1 MSLWKRVG
9 NVFRADRLRSEI
21 EEELEGHIAEAVE
34 HGRSEAEARKALGNT
49 LQQREASYALR
60 VEGWLDALC
69 ADVVF
74 GWRQLKRNKVTSSV
88 AVLSLALAMGASVGA
103 FRLMDAMLWR
113 PLPIA
118 HPERLYGLTKQG
130 ISFDGKWRS
139 YNAWDSAA
147 FLEMRDAVKAQA
159 DLIAVS
165 YSDRGEITYSAEQ
178 ELEKATV
185 VHVSGNLFEV
195 FGLRPQ
201 LGRLLTEADDA
212 VPGKAPYAVL
222 TDDYWSRRFQR
233 NPDVIGKTLHYQDG
247 VYEIVGVAQRG
258 FTGTIPATV
267 TDIFLPTAMH
277 RAYGRADVSMFSTL
291 VALHQN
297 QQLKPVQDKLGAV
310 NHHHEEKR
318 FRGDAG
324 LSAEIVKNLLNNEV
338 VMLPASTGVS
348 DLQEEYRRA
357 LVTLGVLVT
366 MVLVI
371 ACINVANLMTAQ
383 AAGRAREMSLR
394 VSIGAGRRRLVQLML
409 VEAGMMAVMAAAA
422 GSILAWWSAPMVVH
436 MIDEPDVPVQLMLPV
451 DARVIAFAIVLTFGV
466 MLLFGLAPAV
476 RASWVKPISTLKGGD
491 APRAR
496 HRWMRGMLGVQ
507 VAFCFVVLFVAGLFV
522 ATFRKLSDQPL
533 GFSTDR
539 LLLLETTGRQGE
551 TELAAW
557 SNVVE
562 HLKTIPG
569 VESVASCSSPLLS
582 NMAMIDS
589 IAINGGPL
597 STQLAYFLN
606 ISPEWLKTMG
616 IDMTA
621 GRDFRD
627 GDFYPEVAIVN
638 EIFVRTFLGGGNAIG
653 RVFEK
658 RGEDGGRIRVRV
670 VGVVKD
676 TVYNDTHEP
685 MLPVVFVPN
694 FGRPKPASP
703 TDAPAGLVPHWTVV
717 VKTVARDPMGMAK
730 TLRREVT
737 RARADMHVVNIRT
750 QEELRLAQVI
760 RERLLAMLSIFFG
773 AVALLLAAIGLYGV
787 LHYTVV
793 EKKKEIGI
801 RLALGARAGHIIRQ
815 VSLGIG
821 LVVVAGSAVGLVAG
835 KAATRYVESLLYGV
849 KAGNPIMLI
858 LPLVAIA
865 LAVVFAAVPAVRRAL
880 NVDPMEMLRAE

>member
-1 MSLWKRVG
+1 MSLWKRVS

-21 EEELEGHIAEAVE
+21 DEELEAHIADAMEY
-34 HGRSEAEARKALGNT
+34 GRSEAEARKALGNT

-60 VEGWLDALC
+60 VEGWLDALR

-88 AVLSLALAMGASVGA
+88 AVLSLALAMGACVGA

-139 YNAWDSAA
+139 YNAWDSRG

-165 YSDRGEITYSAEQ
+165 YADRGEITYSAEQ

-185 VHVSGNLFEV
+185 VHVSGNLFGV

-222 TDDYWSRRFQR
+222 SDDYWRRRFQR
-233 NPDVIGKTLHYQDG
+233 DPDVIGKTLRYQDG
-247 VYEIVGVAQRG
+247 VYEIVGVADRG

-267 TDIFLPTAMH
+267 ADIFLPTAMH
-277 RAYGRADVSMFSTL
+277 RAYGRANVTMFRTL
-291 VALHQN
+291 VALHEDQE
-297 QQLKPVQDKLGAV
+297 LKPVQDKLGAV
-310 NHHHEEKR
+310 SYHLEEKR
-318 FRGDAG
+318 LSGDTG

-348 DLQEEYRRA
+348 DFREEYRQA
-357 LVTLGVLVT
+357 LVTLGVLVA
-366 MVLVI
+366 MVLLI

-394 VSIGAGRRRLVQLML
+394 VSIGAGRWRLVQLTL
-409 VEAGMMAVMAAAA
+409 VEAGMMAAMAAAV
-422 GSILAWWSAPMVVH
+422 GSVLAWSSAPMVVH
-436 MIDEPDVPVQLMLPV
+436 MIDRPDVPVQLMLPV
-451 DARVIAFAIVLTFGV
+451 DARVIGFAIVLTFGV
-466 MLLFGLAPAV
+466 MLLFGLAPAL
-476 RASWVKPISTLKGGD
+476 RASWVKPVSILKGGD
-491 APRAR
+491 APRVR

-522 ATFRKLSDQPL
+522 TTFRRLSDQPL
-533 GFSTDR
+533 GFNTDR
-539 LLLLETTGRQGE
+539 LLLLETTGRQE
-551 TELAAW
+551 TEATAW
-557 SNVVE
+557 ASVVE
-562 HLKTIPG
+562 HFRTIPG
-569 VESVASCSSPLLS
+569 VESAASCSSPLLS
-582 NMAMIDS
+582 EMAMIDS

-606 ISPEWLKTMG
+606 ISPEWLKTMR
-616 IDMTA
+616 IDMVA

-653 RVFEK
+653 KVFEK
-658 RGEDGGRIRVRV
+658 RGEDGGRIKVKV

-676 TVYNDTHEP
+676 EVYNNTHEP
-685 MLPVVFVPN
+685 MLPVAFLPY
-694 FGRPKPASP
+694 FDRPKPASP
-703 TDAPAGLVPHWTVV
+703 TDAPAGLVPHWTIV
-717 VKTVARDPMGMAK
+717 VKTVAQDPMAMAT
-730 TLRREVT
+730 TLRREVS
-737 RARADMHVVNIRT
+737 RARADMHVVNIHT

-773 AVALLLAAIGLYGV
+773 ATALLLATIGLYGV

-801 RLALGARAGHIIRQ
+801 RLALGARAAHIVRQ
-815 VSLGIG
+815 VSVGVG
-821 LVVVAGSAVGLVAG
+821 LAVVAGSAVGLVAG
-835 KAATRYVESLLYGV
+835 KAAARYVASLLYGV
-849 KAGNPIMLI
+849 KAGNSFML
-858 LPLVAIA
+858 LVPLAAIA
-865 LAVVFAAVPAVRRAL
+865 LAVVLAAVPAVRRAL
-880 NVDPMEMLRAE
+880 KVDPVEMLRAE

>member
-1 MSLWKRVG
+1 MALWRRVS

-21 EEELEGHIAEAVE
+21 EEELESHVAEAME
-34 HGRSEAEARKALGNT
+34 HGRSEAEARKALGNS
-49 LQQREASYALR
+49 LHQRESSYALC
-60 VEGWLDALC
+60 VVGWLDALR
-69 ADVVF
+69 ADVAF

-88 AVLSLALAMGASVGA
+88 AVLSLALAMGACVGA
-103 FRLMDAMLWR
+103 FRLMDALLWR

-118 HPERLYGLTKQG
+118 HPERLYSLTKQG
-130 ISFDGKWRS
+130 IGFDGEWRS

-165 YSDRGEITYSAEQ
+165 RPDRGEITYSAEQ

-185 VHVSGNLFEV
+185 VHISGNLFEV

-222 TDDYWSRRFQR
+222 TDDYWRRRFQR
-233 NPDVIGKTLHYQDG
+233 DPDVIGKTLHYQDG

-267 TDIFLPTAMH
+267 ADIFLPTAMH

-297 QQLKPVQDKLGAV
+297 QELQPVQDKLGAV

-318 FRGDAG
+318 FSGKAG
-324 LSAEIVKNLLNNEV
+324 LPAAIVKNLLNNEV

-348 DLQEEYRRA
+348 GLQEEYRRA

-394 VSIGAGRRRLVQLML
+394 VSIGAGRSRLVQLML

-422 GSILAWWSAPMVVH
+422 SSILAWWSAPMVVH

-451 DARVIAFAIVLTFGV
+451 DARVSAFAIMLTFGV
-466 MLLFGLAPAV
+466 MLLFGLAPAL
-476 RASWVKPISTLKGGD
+476 RASWVKPISILKGGD
-491 APRAR
+491 APPAR

-522 ATFRKLSDQPL
+522 TTFRKLSDQPL
-533 GFSTDR
+533 GFRTDR
-539 LLLLETTGRQGE
+539 LLLLETTGRQE
-551 TELAAW
+551 TELVAW
-557 SNVVE
+557 ASVVE
-562 HLKTIPG
+562 HLKTTPG
-569 VESVASCSSPLLS
+569 VESAASCSSPLLS

-597 STQLAYFLN
+597 SNQLAYFLN

-653 RVFEK
+653 KVFEK

-717 VKTVARDPMGMAK
+717 VKTVVRDPMAMAT

-737 RARADMHVVNIRT
+737 KARADMHVVNIHT
-750 QEELRLAQVI
+750 QEDLRLAQVI

-801 RLALGARAGHIIRQ
+801 RLALGARAGHIVRQ

-821 LVVVAGSAVGLVAG
+821 LVVAAGSAVGLIAG
-835 KAATRYVESLLYGV
+835 KAAARYVASLLYGV
-849 KAGNPIMLI
+849 KAGNPLMLVI
-858 LPLVAIA
+858 PLAAIA
-865 LAVVFAAVPAVRRAL
+865 LAVIFAAVPAVRRAL
-880 NVDPMEMLRAE
+880 KVDPVEMLRAE